1 MILPLD
7 FSSILNSYSIT
18 VFFLFVKNSRKV
30 KNGFLNRLTQYEIIS
45 KKTMGYTGRPK
56 KMYSDL
62 VDSSDVNL
70 ALING

>member
-7 FSSILNSYSIT
+7 FSSILKIYRTT

-45 KKTMGYTGRPK
+45 KKTMGYRCLLYGIKQKSVTLLL
-56 KMYSDL
+56 YDL
-62 VDSSDVNL
+62 E
-70 ALING
+70 IW